1 MSRVL
6 IFADDLSGAAD
17 CGIACVNAG
26 LSTIVSLGLP
36 SNGHRVDVLSVDA
49 DTRSLSA
56 SAAAER
62 LRQLVQVHA
71 EDPAVLL
78 FKKIDSTLRGHLG
91 PELAAVLKAR
101 RAVVK
106 GTVAVMA
113 CQDSPFT
120 VERPWTACS
129 MFTAARCTKRRRGR
143 IKR

>member
-36 SNGHRVDVLSVDA
+36 SNGLKVDVLSVDA
-49 DTRSLSA
+49 DTRSLSV
-56 SAAAER
+56 SAAVER
-62 LRQLVQVHA
+62 MRDLVRVHA
-71 EDPAVLL
+71 ADPALLL

-91 PELAAVLKAR
+91 PELAAVLETR

-106 GTVAVMA
+106 RAVAVM
-113 CQDSPFT
+113 
-120 VERPWTACS
+120 
-129 MFTAARCTKRRRGR
+129 
-143 IKR
+143 